1 MTTSLIDPWPVRLT
15 PPIAPRP
22 RLPWPQSIRIRS
34 GAILLGHLE
43 SSRSA
48 ELATTAGVALCVV
61 MTVSHIGDIVT
72 RPPGTGTQ
80 GLWALAAAT
89 CYLPLHVRHVWYAA
103 HATRPPRGAWTLA
116 AMAAIV
122 LGVLPLAGGNWVM
135 EFSWLAV
142 SVLIVVRRP
151 WSVLIVIGLFAVAEP
166 VSRLFGEPDNL
177 ATWNAISA
185 GCRCALL
192 IVLVWMAATL
202 RRLRAARQDLAAAA
216 VAQERLRIDGEL
228 GLTLGI
234 ALESIANRGA
244 RAATQL
250 GADPALLEAALRAL
264 IEDSRMTLAEARR
277 MIRGYQQGSLRAEL
291 DSAVALLAAAG
302 IEARLVLARADV
314 ADTAEEAPRAA
325 LRAGLARALRA
336 DPPPRACRI
345 MVTRDGGQTRVALY
359 LERDRQDGVAA

>member
-1 MTTSLIDPWPVRLT
+1 M
-15 PPIAPRP
+15 
-22 RLPWPQSIRIRS
+22 
-34 GAILLGHLE
+34 LLGHLE

-61 MTVSHIGDIVT
+61 MTVSHVGDIVT
-72 RPPGTGTQ
+72 RPPGTDTQ
-80 GLWALAAAT
+80 GLWALAAAA

-116 AMAAIV
+116 AMAVIV

-151 WSVLIVIGLFAVAEP
+151 WSVLIVIGLFAAAEP
-166 VSRLFGEPDNL
+166 VSRLFGEPETW

-192 IVLVWMAATL
+192 VVLVWMAAAL
-202 RRLRAARQDLAAAA
+202 RRLRAARLDLAAAA
-216 VAQERLRIDGEL
+216 VAQERLRVDGEL
-228 GLTLGI
+228 SRTLGT
-234 ALESIANRGA
+234 ALESIASRGQ
-244 RAATQL
+244 RAAAQL
-250 GADPALLEAALRAL
+250 DADPALLEAALLEAALRAL

-291 DSAVALLAAAG
+291 DSAVALLAAVG

-314 ADTAEEAPRAA
+314 ADTGEDAPRAA

-345 MVTRDGGQTRVALY
+345 TVTRDDGQTRVALY